1 MSEDQVMA
9 TSPSPRYRKRRKGGV
24 DVDKSSTVIKEGKT
38 LTEKQRY
45 RSDKEFSRR
54 AERNVS
60 DKRAARLKARF
71 DKETPKSNRK
81 EGTASKNRSS
91 MDTSKKGYTA
101 RSRKATID
109 VAPNGE
115 STLTRERSKYKTKYV
130 DRDKAKSLEKKYKK
144 RQKPDMAAKGLKIP
158 GEDQVGLK
166 KLPRAVRNKM
176 GYAKNGMKYST
187 GGKKPG
193 DDKYT
198 TSDGRQLSKSG
209 RREAAIKAIRKAANT
224 KAAKV
229 NRRQT
234 EKGSKKIVG
243 YRKAPASSRNLTQEK
258 LPVYKREQRIRERG
272 EKKVQ
277 KYIDKQANKY
287 APKGATGGGR
297 PPKPGRVRT
306 TGDSA
311 MYQTKDFKRGQRAAR
326 CQGRKCRRKQ
336 RGSGGSAAFQ

>member
-9 TSPSPRYRKRRKGGV
+9 SSPSPRYRKRRKGGI
-24 DVDKSSTVIKEGKT
+24 DVDKSATVIKEGKT
-38 LTEKQRY
+38 RTEKQRY

-54 AERNVS
+54 SERNVS

-81 EGTASKNRSS
+81 EGTASKKRSS

-144 RQKPDMAAKGLKIP
+144 RQKPDMAAKGLKVP
-158 GEDQVGLK
+158 GKDQVGLR

-176 GYAKNGMKYST
+176 GYAKNGMKYSA
-187 GGKKPG
+187 GGKKPAK
-193 DDKYT
+193 DKYT
-198 TSDGRQLSKSG
+198 TSDGRQISKSG
-209 RREAAIKAIRKAANT
+209 RREEAIKAIRKSAAS
-224 KAAKV
+224 KAAKAHKRGV
-229 NRRQT
+229 K
-234 EKGSKKIVG
+234 KGRKIVG
-243 YRKAPASSRNLTQEK
+243 TRKGPGDPRMLTQAT
-258 LPVYKREQRIRERG
+258 LPIYKREKRIRERG

-277 KYIDKQANKY
+277 KYIDKQAKKY

-297 PPKPGRVRT
+297 PPKPGKIRT

-311 MYQTKDFKRGQRAAR
+311 MYQDKSFKQGKRAAR

-336 RGSGGSAAFQ
+336 AKSGGSAAYR